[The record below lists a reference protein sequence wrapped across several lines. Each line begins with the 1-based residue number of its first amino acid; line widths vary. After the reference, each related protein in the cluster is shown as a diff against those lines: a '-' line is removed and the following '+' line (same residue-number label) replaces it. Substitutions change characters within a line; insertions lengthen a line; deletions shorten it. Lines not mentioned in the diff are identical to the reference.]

1 MSDDSD
7 EDKKTKKKVKLNIQK
22 EEKDEKEKKDK
33 KDKKSDNIKKEKEI
47 LGYIEDFKFDIN
59 IVKSDKNKLKIK
71 LTAKDGND
79 KFEGE
84 FSLKDLINE
93 SKVFS
98 VFEDIDDV
106 IDNLKLIIANEY
118 LSLFLDM
125 NYEFYFEFF
134 IDINGKKRQVR
145 LNLQPKNEDSKKRM
159 ALKIIDQQKKIH
171 ELRIKNEKLEKNY
184 AYLYN
189 TIKHNY
195 EIQQNINEVCYE
207 ARPPNDLSVD
217 SKIFKSEE
225 EISFIKKNIANKIY
239 KNLNQNFM
247 LKLLYRATRDGDKAS
262 TFHKNCD
269 GVCPLVVLVKTRKE
283 IRFGGFTETYYEST
297 KEFKGKRD
305 DKAFIFSLDKMKCYN
320 IEKGQ
325 NAILC
330 YKNYGPVFYG
340 NKYSNIFLSDNFF
353 KTEGTVA
360 QAGDRFHTSEDFE
373 INMGEQIFNT
383 KQVEVFQVILCDD

>member
-1 MSDDSD
+1 MS
-7 EDKKTKKKVKLNIQK
+7 KKSNGENNK
-22 EEKDEKEKKDK
+22 ENKDTEKESEKKEKKNK
-33 KDKKSDNIKKEKEI
+33 QV
-47 LGYIEDFKFDIN
+47 LGYIEDFNFHLEIS
-59 IVKSDKNKLKIK
+59 KSGKDKLKIK
-71 LTAKDGND
+71 LIARDGND

-93 SKVFS
+93 SKVFA

-106 IDNLKLIIANEY
+106 IDNMKLIIANED

-134 IDINGKKRQVR
+134 IDINGKKKQVR
-145 LNLQPKNEDSKKRM
+145 LNLQPKNEDSRKKM
-159 ALKIIDQQKKIH
+159 ALRIQEQEKKI
-171 ELRIKNEKLEKNY
+171 EKLTKKNEKIEKNY
-184 AYLYN
+184 EYLYN

-195 EIQQNINEVCYE
+195 EISPQNANQICYE
-207 ARPPNDLSVD
+207 AKVQNDLSID
-217 SKIFKSEE
+217 TKIFKSED
-225 EISFIKKNIANKIY
+225 EISFIKKCISNKIY
-239 KNLNQNFM
+239 KNLNQDFT

-262 TFHKNCD
+262 TFHKYCD
-269 GVCPLVVLVKTRKE
+269 GICPLVILVKTKKE
-283 IRFGGFTETYYEST
+283 IRFGGFTETYFEST
-297 KEFKGKRD
+297 KEYKGKKD
-305 DKAFIFSLDKMKCYN
+305 DNAFIFSLDKLKSYN

-360 QAGDRFHTSEDFE
+360 KKGDRFLTKEDFE
-373 INMGEQIFNT
+373 INMGEQVFNT
-383 KQVEVFQVILCDD
+383 KQIEVFQIKLLDD

>member
-1 MSDDSD
+1 MSKKSED
-7 EDKKTKKKVKLNIQK
+7 DKKSKKTEKESKEK
-22 EEKDEKEKKDK
+22 EEKEKGNKDK
-33 KDKKSDNIKKEKEI
+33 KDKKQKNIKKEKEV
-47 LGYIEDFKFDIN
+47 LGYIEDFKFDIH

-93 SKVFS
+93 NKEFS

-134 IDINGKKRQVR
+134 IDINGKKKQVR
-145 LNLQPKNEDSKKRM
+145 LNLQPKNEDSKKKM
-159 ALKIIDQQKKIH
+159 ALRIQDQQKKIE
-171 ELRIKNEKLEKNY
+171 ELSKKNEKIEKNY
-184 AYLYN
+184 AHLYN

-195 EIQQNINEVCYE
+195 EIQQNLNQVQYE
-207 ARPPNDLSVD
+207 ARAPNNLSID

-225 EISFIKKNIANKIY
+225 EISFIKKNIENKVY
-239 KNLNQNFM
+239 KNLNQNFT

-269 GVCPLVVLVKTRKE
+269 GICPLLVLVKTRKE
-283 IRFGGFTETYYEST
+283 IRFGGFTETYFEST
-297 KEFKGKRD
+297 KEYKGKRD
-305 DKAFIFSLDKMKCYN
+305 DKAFIFSLDKLKCYN

-330 YKNYGPVFYG
+330 FKNYGPIFYG

-360 QAGDRFHTSEDFE
+360 QKGDRFLTSEDFE
-373 INMGEQIFNT
+373 INMGEQVFNT
-383 KQVEVFQVILCDD
+383 KQVEVFQVKLCDD

>member
-1 MSDDSD
+1 MS
-7 EDKKTKKKVKLNIQK
+7 KKSEK
-22 EEKDEKEKKDK
+22 EENRKGKEKEKE
-33 KDKKSDNIKKEKEI
+33 SDKKEKTQKKLKKNKEV
-47 LGYIEDFKFDIN
+47 LGYIEDFNFHIE
-59 IVKSDKNKLKIK
+59 ITKSGKDKLKIK
-71 LTAKDGND
+71 LVARDGND

-134 IDINGKKRQVR
+134 IDINGNKKQVR
-145 LNLQPKNEDSKKRM
+145 LNLQPKNEDSKKKI
-159 ALKIIDQQKKIH
+159 ALRIQEQEKKIE
-171 ELRIKNEKLEKNY
+171 ELNKKNQKIEKNY
-184 AYLYN
+184 AHLYN

-195 EIQQNINEVCYE
+195 EISPQKENQVTYE
-207 ARPPNDLSVD
+207 AKPQSNLSID
-217 SKIFKSEE
+217 TKIFKSEE
-225 EISFIKKNIANKIY
+225 EISFIKKCISNKLY
-239 KNLNQNFM
+239 NNLEQNFTF
-247 LKLLYRATRDGDKAS
+247 KLLYRATRDGDKAS
-262 TFHKNCD
+262 TFHKYCD
-269 GVCPLVVLVKTRKE
+269 GICPLIILVKTKKE

-297 KEFKGKRD
+297 KEYKGKRD
-305 DKAFIFSLDKMKCYN
+305 DKAFIFSLDKLKSYN

-330 YKNYGPVFYG
+330 FKNYGPVFYG
-340 NKYSNIFLSDNFF
+340 NKYSNIFLNDNFF

-360 QAGDRFHTSEDFE
+360 KKGDRFLTKEDYE
-373 INMGEQIFNT
+373 INMGEQTFNT
-383 KQVEVFQVILCDD
+383 KQIEVYQVKLCVD